1 MLLFLF
7 FLVFLLHDVQ
17 LVIPGY
23 GIVLYRFR
31 NCSDCLQILLYYFR
45 TCCCLCARCCIG
57 YIWYLQNLQGNLKNQ
72 KIEK

>member
-45 TCCCLCARCCIG
+45 ACRCLCIG
-57 YIWYLQNLQGNLKNQ
+57 SSAYYLWYFQNLQSDLKN
-72 KIEK
+72 

>member
-31 NCSDCLQILLYYFR
+31 NCSDCLQILFYYFGAG
-45 TCCCLCARCCIG
+45 CCLCIRGGAG
-57 YIWYLQNLQGNLKNQ
+57 YLWYFQNLQGDLKN
-72 KIEK
+72 

>member
-45 TCCCLCARCCIG
+45 ASCCLCIG
-57 YIWYLQNLQGNLKNQ
+57 SGAHYLWYFQNLQSDLKN
-72 KIEK
+72 